1 MKRFACLLVLALFAC
16 ASAPAVAQAEPKTED
31 DKTLYALGLVISK
44 QLAPFKLTPAEL
56 AMIQAGLVDGS
67 TAGKTPKV
75 DLDTYGPK
83 IQAFGQA
90 RMTAGLAEEKKKGKE
105 FLDKTAAKPGIKK
118 MDAGILMETVAA
130 GTGASPTATD
140 TVKVAYKGSLLDGTV
155 FDSSEKHG
163 GPQTMRMDQI
173 VKCWVDGLSAMK
185 VGGKAKLYC
194 PSDTAYGDR
203 PMGVIPPGSTLQFDI
218 ELVSIEKPE
227 APAAAAKP

>member
-31 DKTLYALGLVISK
+31 DKTLYALGLVISQ
-44 QLAPFKLTPAEL
+44 QLAPFHLTPAEL

-67 TAGKTPKV
+67 TSGKTPKV
-75 DLDTYGPK
+75 KLDEYGPK
-83 IQAFGQA
+83 IQGFGKT
-90 RMTAGLAEEKKKGKE
+90 RMETAMAAEKAKGKE
-105 FLDKTAAKPGIKK
+105 FIDKTAAKPGIKK
-118 MDAGILMETVAA
+118 RDSGALIETVSA

-140 TVKVAYKGSLLDGTV
+140 TVKVNYKGSLLDGTV

-185 VGGKAKLYC
+185 VSGKAKLYC

-203 PMGVIPPGSTLQFDI
+203 PMGIIPPGAALQFEL
-218 ELVSIEKPE
+218 ELVSIEKPD
-227 APAAAAKP
+227 AAAKP

>member
-56 AMIQAGLVDGS
+56 AMIQSGLVDGS

-75 DLDTYGPK
+75 DIDTYGPK

-90 RMTAGLAEEKKKGKE
+90 RMTAGLADEKKKGKE
-105 FLDKTAAKPGIKK
+105 FLDKIAAKPGIKK
-118 MDAGILMETVAA
+118 MDGGLLKEVVTAGK
-130 GTGASPTATD
+130 GASPTATD
-140 TVKVAYKGSLLDGTV
+140 AVKVNYKGALIDGTV

-173 VKCWVDGLSAMK
+173 MKCWVDGLMSMK
-185 VGGKAKLYC
+185 VGEKAKLYC
-194 PSDTAYGDR
+194 PSEIAYGDR
-203 PMGVIPPGSTLQFDI
+203 PMGQIPPGAALQFDV
-218 ELVSIEKPE
+218 ELLEIVKPD
-227 APAAAAKP
+227 AAAKP